1 VPTDPSRKPEP
12 GEGPG
17 PGKGS
22 GPGGRPSKRDAARRR
37 IADKRAAESAARAA
51 EKRRRRNLVGGLS
64 ALAVLVL
71 AMVITIVV
79 QSNRTS
85 VSATAAVPAH
95 TSDGGTTI
103 VVGRS
108 TAPVTIDLYEDLQC
122 PNCKALEAQDGATMA
137 QLVSA
142 GTVQLHYHP
151 MAFLDSSANDK
162 YSTRALNA
170 AAAVLNAA
178 GPDAFQ
184 KFHDLLYANQPP
196 ETGPGLTDAQLV
208 GYAQQAG
215 ATGATVTRQ
224 IDELTYGGWVQKVTD
239 HASQQGVTGTPTVL
253 VDGKQLT
260 DYSTTGLTAAVTAAQ
275 QN

>member
-1 VPTDPSRKPEP
+1 VPTEPDPGNEPDPRKP
-12 GEGPG
+12 GHGR
-17 PGKGS
+17 
-22 GPGGRPSKRDAARRR
+22 RPSKRDAARRR
-37 IADKRAAESAARAA
+37 IADKRAAEALARAA
-51 EKRRRRNLVGGLS
+51 GKRRRRNLVGGLT
-64 ALAVLVL
+64 ALAVLVV
-71 AMVITIVV
+71 AMVVTIVV
-79 QSNRTS
+79 QSDRTS

-95 TSDGGTTI
+95 TADGGTTI

-151 MAFLDSSANDK
+151 MAFLDTGANDR

-170 AAAVLNAA
+170 AAAVLDAA

-184 KFHDLLYANQPP
+184 RFHDLLYAHQPP
-196 ETGPGLTDAQLV
+196 ETGSGLSDAQLV
-208 GYAQQAG
+208 SYAQQAG
-215 ATGATVTRQ
+215 ATGATVARQ
-224 IDELTYGGWVQKVTD
+224 IDDLTYGDWVKKVTD

-253 VDGKQLT
+253 VDGRQLT
-260 DYSTTGLTAAVTAAQ
+260 DYSPTALTAAVTAAQ